1 MGIGRGGKGEWSR
14 LETGGK
20 KNGWWWWRWINC
32 WTRQDKR
39 RADTERGGIEREVS
53 RVTGRWTVKR
63 WSGALQHARGQSNK
77 RAAVK
82 NQYLL
87 INFPT
92 LLACKKPVEQCLYWH
107 SSPPSLYRSF
117 QTRGPNRE
125 RCDQSGRLDGGQ
137 IGGKRAPVLAAASGS
152 HVDWGQ
158 EELNRCHF
166 FRNKRRGFCFW
177 CDDSVSELREAT
189 AAVRGRK
196 GGSRFWPSDR
206 RNE

>member
-1 MGIGRGGKGEWSR
+1 MEGERKGRKRWA
-14 LETGGK
+14 GK

-125 RCDQSGRLDGGQ
+125 RCDRSGRLDGGQ
-137 IGGKRAPVLAAASGS
+137 IGGKRAPALAAAAMPAEG
-152 HVDWGQ
+152 
-158 EELNRCHF
+158 
-166 FRNKRRGFCFW
+166 RRSWRGVI
-177 CDDSVSELREAT
+177 SLGISEGVSAFDVMIL
-189 AAVRGRK
+189 
-196 GGSRFWPSDR
+196 SRSSER
-206 RNE
+206 RQQ